1 MKNIDKI
8 RERCSSS
15 VSLDISETGG
25 IMQSHPVH
33 GVVPYNA
40 FSHTSDVYK
49 YPVSC
54 SLFRG
59 FSYILTYKEANI
71 PEIKRFLLE
80 GIENFRSWLCSDRI
94 DSILSGDFGEEIAGV
109 LLKMLDEGIL
119 FVSFLDSAMG
129 AHAYYDKKYI
139 NINFKFEFSKE
150 DISSFFH
157 EMLHIV
163 SNHLRNHASNI
174 PEFEG
179 KNLYSVMEGA
189 QKLEK
194 AEDINREVEGFPEI
208 KFYEEYNHEFFKAF
222 FMKVMGAD
230 MWNEFSELVKSYE
243 GSALSMLMGY
253 SGYELIFEAV
263 NQYIIPPAKSLPRA
277 FGVEALKI
285 ERFYNKMVGLIGK
298 EKVKQFFLRLY
309 LPNLKHMTS
318 PDHIDLV
325 VRTLYKEVDRVVSAK
340 SLSREKYEEEFLK
353 LLSFRYPSDVY
364 MNIELVRCIAV
375 LWMHRRYN
383 AKALSYYYLLV
394 KNKSG
399 DGKVVPA
406 GYKNLFIIKS
416 SRKEEIKKILLGI
429 FN

>member
-15 VSLDISETGG
+15 VSLDISEGG
-25 IMQSHPVH
+25 ALVESHSVMGIP
-33 GVVPYNA
+33 PDYI
-40 FSHTSDVYK
+40 VYK
-49 YPVSC
+49 HPASC

-59 FSYILTYKEANI
+59 LSYVLVHEGADIL
-71 PEIKRFLLE
+71 EIKEFLLE
-80 GIENFRSWLCSDRI
+80 GIENFRSWLCSDRV
-94 DSILSGDFGEEIAGV
+94 DAVLSDRWGEETAGV
-109 LLKMLDEGIL
+109 LLEMLDEGIL
-119 FVSFLDSAMG
+119 FISFLTGLYGSHSSYPNKYVNLDLKLG
-129 AHAYYDKKYI
+129 FGKDKDVFY
-139 NINFKFEFSKE
+139 
-150 DISSFFH
+150 H
-157 EMLHIV
+157 EILHIV
-163 SNHLRNHASNI
+163 SGYFLSHALDI
-174 PEFEG
+174 PEFER
-179 KNLYSVMEGA
+179 KNLYNIMLGA

-243 GSALSMLMGY
+243 GSALSILMGY

-263 NQYIIPPAKSLPRA
+263 NKYIISASSPPPAVIPMMI
-277 FGVEALKI
+277 KI
-285 ERFYNKMVGLIGK
+285 ERFYSKMEGLIGK
-298 EKVKQFFLRLY
+298 GKVKQFFKLLH
-309 LPNLKHMTS
+309 LDNLKHMTNRG
-318 PDHIDLV
+318 HIDLV
-325 VRTLYKEVDRVVSAK
+325 VRILYKEVDRVVSVE
-340 SLSREKYEEEFLK
+340 SLSREKYAEEFLK

-364 MNIELVRCIAV
+364 MNIELVRSIAV

-383 AKALSYYYLLV
+383 AKALSYYYVLV

-399 DGKVVPA
+399 GGKVVPA

-416 SRKEEIKKILLGI
+416 SRKEKIKKILLGI